1 MTLIEVETYLGEQ
14 FSGDSWEDILTQLKA
29 MNFSRPQD
37 LQELMTNIAE
47 RIKTAQGD
55 VVAVGTYEDFGHELE
70 RVKFLTIIRE

>member
-70 RVKFLTIIRE
+70 RVKFLTIIKE

>member
-14 FSGDSWEDILTQLKA
+14 FSGDSWEDILTQLKS

-55 VVAVGTYEDFGHELE
+55 VVAIGTYEDFGHELE
-70 RVKFLTIIRE
+70 RVKFLTIIKE

>member
-1 MTLIEVETYLGEQ
+1 
-14 FSGDSWEDILTQLKA
+14 

-55 VVAVGTYEDFGHELE
+55 VVAIGTYEDFGHELE

>member
-55 VVAVGTYEDFGHELE
+55 VVAIGTYEDFGHELE
-70 RVKFLTIIRE
+70 RVKFLTIIKE